1 MEVTIV
7 DHPLVK
13 AHLTQLR
20 RSQTPPPQFRQSL
33 ETLGGLLIYEALRD
47 TRAQAHEVETPL
59 AASPGSLIIEP
70 PLLVPVLRAGL
81 GMLGSAQRL
90 LPGAGVGFI
99 GIRRNEETFEPQ
111 PYLNTVPNGLKG
123 QSAVVLEPMLATGG
137 SLACACGLLKDAGA
151 GSITVVCVLAAPQG
165 VAALESAS
173 PYSRLFAAAVDD
185 GLDEK
190 ACIVPG
196 LGDAGDRQ
204 FEPALSVF

>member
-1 MEVTIV
+1 
-7 DHPLVK
+7 VK

-20 RSQTPPPQFRQSL
+20 WTATPPSQFRQSL

-47 TRAQAHEVETPL
+47 THTMDHEIETPL
-59 AASPGSLIIEP
+59 ATAPGTLITEP

-90 LPGAGVGFI
+90 LPDAGVGFI
-99 GIRRNEETFEPQ
+99 GIRRDEDTFEPR
-111 PYLNTVPNGLKG
+111 PYLNTVPNRLKG
-123 QSAVVLEPMLATGG
+123 QSVLVLEPMLATGG
-137 SLACACGLLKDAGA
+137 SLAYACELLENAGA

-173 PYSRLFAAAVDD
+173 PHSHLLTAAVDD
-185 GLDEK
+185 GLNEK
-190 ACIVPG
+190 AYIVPG

-204 FEPALSVF
+204 FEPAFSIF